1 MSSEVKTYDPS
12 QVSLIVGGT
21 IIKSWNQITVS
32 KDEDDWTFSAGTSG
46 EVTRTKNMNKLGGI
60 VITCPQTSA
69 DNGFLSAFA
78 VSGALLSCIVK
89 DGSGRSLHV
98 MPEGTVVRPANS
110 QYGKEPNDR
119 EWTIKG
125 SIVEMTVGGN

>member
-21 IIKSWNQITVS
+21 IIKSWNKVS
-32 KDEDDWTFSAGTSG
+32 VVKDEDSWTFSAGTSG
-46 EVTRTKNMNKLGGI
+46 EVTRTKNLNRLGT
-60 VITCPQTSA
+60 ITVTLPQTSA
-69 DNGFLSAFA
+69 DNGMLSAFA

-98 MPEGTVVRPANS
+98 MPEGTVVKPADS
-110 QYGKEPNDR
+110 EYGKESGER
-119 EWTIKG
+119 EWSIKG
-125 SIVEMTVGGN
+125 SVVEMTVGGN

>member
-12 QVSLIVGGT
+12 QVSVIVGGT
-21 IIKSWNQITVS
+21 ILKSWNKIAVA
-32 KDEDDWTFSAGTSG
+32 KDEDDWSFSAGTSG
-46 EVTRTKNMNKLGGI
+46 EVTRTKNLNKLGT
-60 VITCPQTSA
+60 ITITLPQTSR
-69 DNGFLSAFA
+69 DNGVMSAFR

-98 MPEGTVVRPANS
+98 MPEGTVVKPANS
-110 QYGKEPNDR
+110 EYAKESGER

-125 SIVEMTVGGN
+125 SVVEMTVGGN